1 MMMITL
7 VSMLNNF
14 GVDTTWKDLYVRLFK
29 AFREMGVRTYTSV
42 DGKGFIAF
50 NESEAINVRFSDY
63 EIEIRIFTE
72 IKEAMKAMALID
84 TVLDSAGID
93 ISKFNISIDSCT
105 R

>member
-14 GVDTTWKDLYVRLFK
+14 GVDVTRREIFDRLIK
-29 AFREMGVRTYTSV
+29 AFREMGVRTYISAN
-42 DGKGFIAF
+42 GKEFIAF

-63 EIEIRIFTE
+63 EVEIRVFTE
-72 IKEAMKAMALID
+72 VKDAMRSMALID
-84 TVLDSAGID
+84 TILDSAGID
-93 ISKFNISIDSCT
+93 INRFNITIDSCT

>member
-14 GVDTTWKDLYVRLFK
+14 GVDVTRREIFDKLVK
-29 AFREMGVRTYTSV
+29 AFREMGVRTYVSA
-42 DGKGFIAF
+42 DGKGFVAF

-63 EIEIRIFTE
+63 EIEVRVFTDV
-72 IKEAMKAMALID
+72 KNAMSAMALLDVIM
-84 TVLDSAGID
+84 DSAGID
-93 ISKFNISIDSCT
+93 INRFNITIDSCT

>member
-14 GVDTTWKDLYVRLFK
+14 GVDTTWKDLFNRLVK

-42 DGKGFIAF
+42 DGKGFVAF
-50 NESEAINVRFSDY
+50 NENEAISVKFSDY
-63 EIEIRIFTE
+63 EVEIRIFTE
-72 IKEAMKAMALID
+72 VKEAMKTMALLDVIM
-84 TVLDSAGID
+84 DSAGID
-93 ISKFNISIDSCT
+93 INKFSISIDSCT

>member
-29 AFREMGVRTYTSV
+29 AFREMGVRTYISA
-42 DGKGFIAF
+42 DGKGFVAF
-50 NESEAINVRFSDY
+50 NDNDVVSVKFSDY
-63 EIEIRIFTE
+63 EIEVRVFTDV
-72 IKEAMKAMALID
+72 KNAMSAMALLDVI
-84 TVLDSAGID
+84 LDSAGID

>member
-29 AFREMGVRTYTSV
+29 AFREMGIRTYTSV
-42 DGKGFIAF
+42 DGKGFVAF
-50 NESEAINVRFSDY
+50 NEINIVSVKFSDY
-63 EIEIRIFTE
+63 EIEIRVYTE
-72 IKEAMKAMALID
+72 IKEAMKTMALLDVIM
-84 TVLDSAGID
+84 DSAGID
-93 ISKFNISIDSCT
+93 INKFNIVIDSCT